1 MPLILGD
8 GHHSINPGIDVID
21 DHTAYTMQLGHGTWI
36 LSPWH
41 LWAESPRAYFASNL
55 PSTACN
61 AQWTAA
67 QCNGLPPV
75 RMMVNTRPL
84 RVSWESNTGWWF
96 GTCFFP
102 YIGNNDP
109 NWRTHILQ
117 RGRAQPPTRISRFN
131 LWKHGICCHVLNR
144 SQNLEKKN
152 TIPMAVLPMSQV
164 NQSPWLRLAASL
176 PRAATT
182 SASAGRATVKAGG
195 RWRRL
200 WWRSADSAERCW
212 MLGSNSCHC
221 RLADHDLGWLGKASS
236 RKLERISRECD
247 HNFQNNGKRPFQ
259 YYPVLVDGVVKQTC
273 GKNPTIIWKAEPTS
287 GTTNFRDHPLRKVYG
302 TMVLVTAKSMNGG
315 SANTST
321 DFVQD
326 LIGHWWLQLMTL
338 CVPRQRLCAFF
349 PPKVR
354 YSNLCYIKLMDF
366 HINIIFFFV
375 CHERREY
382 LTRPAAPSS
391 EMLDLVSACSGQG
404 LVLDFWSAIPSRLI
418 SLDLLSHP

>member
-1 MPLILGD
+1 
-8 GHHSINPGIDVID
+8 
-21 DHTAYTMQLGHGTWI
+21 
-36 LSPWH
+36 
-41 LWAESPRAYFASNL
+41 
-55 PSTACN
+55 
-61 AQWTAA
+61 
-67 QCNGLPPV
+67 
-75 RMMVNTRPL
+75 
-84 RVSWESNTGWWF
+84 
-96 GTCFFP
+96 
-102 YIGNNDP
+102 
-109 NWRTHILQ
+109 
-117 RGRAQPPTRISRFN
+117 
-131 LWKHGICCHVLNR
+131 
-144 SQNLEKKN
+144 
-152 TIPMAVLPMSQV
+152 MAVLPMSQV

-273 GKNPTIIWKAEPTS
+273 GKNSTIIWKAEPTS

-382 LTRPAAPSS
+382 LTHPAAPSS

-404 LVLDFWSAIPSRLI
+404 LVLDFWSAIPSRLNI
-418 SLDLLSHP
+418 TWFAEPSINQLVFGAGLRDVEMCFGFLNILVERH